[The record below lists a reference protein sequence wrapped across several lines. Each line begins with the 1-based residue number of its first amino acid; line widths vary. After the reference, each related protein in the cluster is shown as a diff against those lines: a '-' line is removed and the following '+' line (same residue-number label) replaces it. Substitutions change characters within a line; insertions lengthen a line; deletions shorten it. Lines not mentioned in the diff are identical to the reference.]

1 MPWVLFLTKFFPK
14 LLLLGFFLVFKGKG
28 NRDLI
33 SSPIYE
39 WECTNYDTSH
49 DHILKKKLY
58 LFPFVKVTYFINH
71 FVGKIDMK
79 EIWSNFSE
87 CLLKIHGFCFEH
99 STFICIVQVWIEK
112 CLLVRVLSQLIL
124 ISFCLS
130 LNSVCHHPPY
140 NPQPPSKQL
149 IVDWPIWLKLWGY
162 DAGLIRNKLEW
173 QLTPL
178 EKSQLIN

>member
-1 MPWVLFLTKFFPK
+1 MPWILFLTKFFPK
-14 LLLLGFFLVFKGKG
+14 LLLFGFFLVFKGKG

-149 IVDWPIWLKLWGY
+149 IVEPLLDRFDWNFQDMILDSLGTNWS
-162 DAGLIRNKLEW
+162 DN
-173 QLTPL
+173 
-178 EKSQLIN
+178 